1 MRIGYWTTACLQP
14 EIEAVSKEVLQ
25 LAQHFEHSFIFGVS
39 SQYYFRVSRESRT
52 VGFHRMADPVLRLF
66 IPAIES
72 ICDIS
77 HVYGDPTPWTFYK
90 ALRSKPLV
98 LTVASEKGLPRT
110 DFIARSRKIL
120 VQTKS
125 YFRKLRS
132 LGVEENKLELLY
144 PGVDLRKYYP
154 RDRRAV
160 DHDRPKILF
169 ASAPRT
175 EEEMQNRGVY
185 LLLEAAR
192 MSDDVQYHLLYRKWA
207 SGYTSLAAT
216 EAWLN
221 KQCLKNVTL
230 TNYAVQDMH
239 CLYRKYDFIVIP
251 YTTSDGGKECP
262 TSALEG
268 MACGVP
274 TLISSVAPFSAFVD
288 EHECGVVF
296 DSTPVG
302 LVSAIEIG
310 MRRYQELAENA
321 LTAAQRIFSL
331 DKMLGRM
338 DEIYKSVLAL

>member
-14 EIEAVSKEVLQ
+14 EIEAISKEVLQ

-39 SQYYFRVSRESRT
+39 SHYLFRISRESRT
-52 VGFHRMADPVLRLF
+52 VGFHKMADPVLRLF

-98 LTVASEKGLPRT
+98 LTVASEKGLPRS
-110 DFIARSRKIL
+110 DFVARSRKIL

-144 PGVDLRKYYP
+144 PGVDLCKYYP
-154 RDRRAV
+154 GEPRIV
-160 DHDRPKILF
+160 DHGRPKILF

-216 EAWLN
+216 EGWLN
-221 KQCLKNVTL
+221 KHCLRNVTL

-239 CLYRKYDFIVIP
+239 RLYQQYDFTVIP
-251 YTTSDGGKECP
+251 YTTPDGGKECP

-268 MACGVP
+268 LACGLP
-274 TLISSVAPFSAFVD
+274 TLISSVVPFADFVD

-296 DSTPVG
+296 DSTPCG
-302 LVSAIEIG
+302 LVRAIEAG
-310 MRRYQELAENA
+310 VRRYRELAVNA
-321 LTAAQRIFSL
+321 ATVARRYFALRTSL
-331 DKMLGRM
+331 KRM
-338 DEIYKSVLAL
+338 EHLYTEILN